1 MFCINECKERVF
13 KVLLFSIS
21 MRKILTPGEKEK
33 KDTRNK
39 VIIGLILVGI
49 MVLST
54 VGYSFFSGSEEKV
67 KKINYNDIDFVL
79 NENGLWQFKIQNFEF
94 LTQNNPKDTENISVL
109 VFKTANDFYGKP
121 LFFLGEGVAK
131 QEIAQNL
138 RNFALR
144 MQDACI
150 KNYEDM
156 CEKDAPIKNCSQDNL
171 IIIKETNYTEISYED
186 NCIFILSPYEEQ
198 VRVADA
204 FIFKILGVRNL

>member
-1 MFCINECKERVF
+1 
-13 KVLLFSIS
+13 
-21 MRKILTPGEKEK
+21 MRKILTQGEKEK

-54 VGYSFFSGSEEKV
+54 AGYSFFSGSREEV
-67 KKINYNDIDFVL
+67 KKINYNGVEFIL
-79 NENGLWQFKIQNFEF
+79 NENNLWQFKIQDFEF

-109 VFKTANDFYGKP
+109 IFKTANDFYGKP
-121 LFFLGEGVAK
+121 LFFLGKGTAK

-138 RNFALR
+138 KNFALR

-150 KNYEDM
+150 KDYEEV
-156 CEKDAPIKNCSQDNL
+156 CEEDAPIKNCSQDNI
-171 IIIKETNYTEISYED
+171 IIIKEANYTEISEEE
-186 NCIFILSPYEEQ
+186 NCVFILSPYEEQ

-204 FIFKILGVRNL
+204 FVFKILGVRNF